1 MMDREAGFYTGR
13 CLFAVIIMY
22 QQLLPFTSTEN
33 FVVALYLHLYYY
45 ERSKFLIVDEGKIV
59 RKKHAPSPYTV
70 QLLANQILED
80 YSTYSPPFSLLKTR
94 ASNRCGER

>member
-22 QQLLPFTSTEN
+22 QQLLPFISTEN

-59 RKKHAPSPYTV
+59 RKKTCAVAVHGAITG
-70 QLLANQILED
+70 Q
-80 YSTYSPPFSLLKTR
+80 
-94 ASNRCGER
+94 SNP

>member
-1 MMDREAGFYTGR
+1 MYHDVLPISKATRFASLPNMMDREAGFYTGR

-33 FVVALYLHLYYY
+33 SVVALYLHLYYY

-59 RKKHAPSPYTV
+59 RKKTCAVAVHGAITG
-70 QLLANQILED
+70 Q
-80 YSTYSPPFSLLKTR
+80 
-94 ASNRCGER
+94 SNP